1 MRKAFTLLG
10 LATSGAAAL
19 MYARAKRISELE
31 QRPLTDVLAEMPGR
45 LVSDLSSV
53 PDDLREAAEEGKRA
67 ASRRAAEIDQEMR
80 AARAAAGHNGSGS
93 GAAGARR

>member
-1 MRKAFTLLG
+1 VRKAFTLLG

-19 MYARAKRISELE
+19 VYARAKRIAELE

-45 LVSDLSSV
+45 IATDLSSL

-67 ASRRAAEIDQEMR
+67 ASRRATEIDEEMH
-80 AARAAAGHNGSGS
+80 AARAAAAHNGSPPD
-93 GAAGARR
+93 AGR